1 MVAATQ
7 VGLQTASKFYILL
20 FKCIMVGL
28 STRNI
33 FYGLRSISQ
42 AKSKAEFENRRIIL
56 NFYTPVHS
64 PSLSLLEFSLR
75 HQSATC
81 TEHLSI
87 APVDLFLVWQSRHQV
102 PHIFGCVN
110 IALDSSISDVLP
122 QRGSQQ

>member
-28 STRNI
+28 STQNI

-64 PSLSLLEFSLR
+64 PSLSLLEFSGL
-75 HQSATC
+75 
-81 TEHLSI
+81 LSPAHPKPYLNI
-87 APVDLFLVWQSRHQV
+87 SVPIMSPVF
-102 PHIFGCVN
+102 
-110 IALDSSISDVLP
+110 
-122 QRGSQQ
+122 